1 MPGAFSLSAEMKKA
15 PAIFKIEN
23 GKCLLEF
30 HILFF
35 LFRSFLLLCLLLLFL
50 LVLQSLCDRVLWLW
64 LLLGFS
70 LFRHE
75 DFAASVVN
83 IFPLVSDEPLEFA
96 LYQL

>member
-35 LFRSFLLLCLLLLFL
+35 VLRRFLLRLFFALLLQELHFLREGVLRFGFLLDLCLFR
-50 LVLQSLCDRVLWLW
+50 R
-64 LLLGFS
+64 
-70 LFRHE
+70 E
-75 DFAASVVN
+75 NFADPVAN
-83 IFPLVSDEPLEFA
+83 IFHRL
-96 LYQL
+96 